1 MDERSVS
8 SLRKIIFIVML
19 VLMTALCASAMAK
32 TEYSLA
38 PAPAEVSIPDPGD
51 NRAWAFVV
59 NADTLGDHP
68 ELLTVL
74 GSSKEEILADWE
86 ARSVLFQAWRN
97 VSGKTPECLEVSV
110 VQDENAAQYPDLI
123 HTTDKAVWKAY
134 KESYISGESWSALG
148 YRFRSYDQKT
158 AEGKQYILLKYTRSA
173 ASGNYRGYMARTV
186 FGGYTLVFDIR
197 AYNHDVTEER
207 AKDLYYIVNS
217 LREGTASGEAA
228 AAPEASP
235 AAETP
240 ADASIGGSPETAEAV
255 ATPVPEVPLEVSVEP
270 PLETNTNTFTV
281 EGVTGPGLHVIGV
294 LMRINSADSLRFET
308 DAHAR
313 TGVFKLK
320 VTIPADEENV
330 WLMTLNVLEGEK
342 VVADKVF
349 NTTTYR
355 KTLIPV
361 TLDEPVPETV
371 YADELVIKGTTMKGP
386 QVQCLVTDS
395 SAKTIFDKTVQPNGT
410 GRFTFKIPMK
420 EEDQYGITLVFN
432 KKGYESKR
440 FSYTVSRFLTD
451 EARQALIRK
460 QAQNIGYGALTAR
473 IDQYVGKMLKFN
485 VWILSIEQVGD
496 EWHIL
501 AAGAKTG
508 ENHYTQKM
516 RFISEQEP
524 SFAVEEKH
532 LLYGNCIGPFTVESE
547 EGVEESIPSLDLLFW
562 D

>member
-1 MDERSVS
+1 M
-8 SLRKIIFIVML
+8 RKILFTVLL
-19 VLMTALCASAMAK
+19 VLMTALCASALAK
-32 TEYSLA
+32 TEYSLSPV
-38 PAPAEVSIPDPGD
+38 PADVSIPDPGD

-59 NADTLGDHP
+59 SADTLGDHP

-74 GSSKEEILADWE
+74 GTSKEDILSDWE
-86 ARSVLFQAWRN
+86 ARGVLLQAWRN
-97 VSGKTPECLEVSV
+97 VSGKTPECLEISV
-110 VQDENAAQYPDLI
+110 VQDESASQFPDLI
-123 HTTDKAVWKAY
+123 HSADKAVLKAY
-134 KESYISGESWSALG
+134 KDSYINGEIWDTLG
-148 YRFRSYDQKT
+148 YRFRSFDLKA

-173 ASGNYRGYMARTV
+173 ASGDYRGYMARTV
-186 FGGYTLVFDIR
+186 LSGYTLVFDLR
-197 AYNHDVTEER
+197 TYNHDVTEER
-207 AKDLYYIVNS
+207 AKDLYYIINS
-217 LREGTASGEAA
+217 LSEGAAAGEA
-228 AAPEASP
+228 P
-235 AAETP
+235 AA
-240 ADASIGGSPETAEAV
+240 ADASSPSAEPPAGGGNDPGSEASV
-255 ATPVPEVPLEVSVEP
+255 TPAPAIPLEISVEP
-270 PLETNTNTFTV
+270 PAETNTNTFTV
-281 EGVTGPGLHVIGV
+281 EGVTAPGLHVIGV

-320 VTIPADEENV
+320 VTIPAEEENV
-330 WLMTLNVLEGEK
+330 WLMTLNVLEGEN

-361 TLDEPVPETV
+361 TLDEPVPEKV
-371 YADELVIKGTTMKGP
+371 YEDELVIKGTTMKGP

-395 SAKTIFDKTVQPNGT
+395 SARTVFDKTVQPNGT

-432 KKGYESKR
+432 KKGFESKR
-440 FSYTVSRFLTD
+440 FSYTVSRFLTE
-451 EARQALIRK
+451 EARQALVRK
-460 QAQNIGYGALTAR
+460 QAQNIGYGTLTAR
-473 IDQYVGKMLKFN
+473 IDQYIGRLLKFN

-496 EWHIL
+496 EWHVL

-516 RFISEQEP
+516 RFISAQEP
-524 SFAVEEKH
+524 TFAVEEKH